1 MVIDTLAI
9 LAMLLDEPEADAFAR
24 RVEADPVV
32 LVSAAS
38 RVEATFVI
46 EGRKGDAGR
55 VRLDRLFAL
64 AGAEIVPVNAEQA
77 EVACEAFRRYGKG
90 RHPANLNFGDVF
102 AYALAKTSG
111 EPLLFK
117 GDDFSRTDL
126 PSAAGH
132 Q

>member
-1 MVIDTLAI
+1 MVIDTSAI
-9 LAMLLDEPEADAFAR
+9 LAMLFDEPEADAFAR
-24 RVEADPVV
+24 LVEADPVV
-32 LVSAAS
+32 LVSAVS

-55 VRLDRLFAL
+55 VRLDRFFGL
-64 AGAEIVPVNAEQA
+64 AGAEVVPVSAEQA
-77 EVACEAFRRYGKG
+77 EVACEAFRRYGKS

>member
-1 MVIDTLAI
+1 MVIDTSAI

-24 RVEADPVV
+24 RVEADPIV
-32 LVSAAS
+32 LVSAVS

-55 VRLDRLFAL
+55 VRLDRFFAL
-64 AGAEIVPVNAEQA
+64 AGAEVVPVSAEQA
-77 EVACEAFRRYGKG
+77 KVACDAFRHYGKG

-102 AYALAKTSG
+102 AYALAKTTG

-126 PSAAGH
+126 PSAAG
-132 Q
+132 

>member
-1 MVIDTLAI
+1 MVIDTSAI
-9 LAMLLDEPEADAFAR
+9 LAMLFDEPEADEFER
-24 RVEADPVV
+24 LVEADPVV
-32 LVSAAS
+32 LVSAVS

-55 VRLDRLFAL
+55 IRLNRFLEL
-64 AGAEIVPVNAEQA
+64 SGAEVIPVSADQA

-102 AYALAKTSG
+102 TYALAKTTG

-117 GDDFSRTDL
+117 GGDFSRTDL
-126 PSAAGH
+126 SSVAQGR
-132 Q
+132 

>member
-1 MVIDTLAI
+1 
-9 LAMLLDEPEADAFAR
+9 MLFDEPEADEFER
-24 RVEADPVV
+24 LVEADPVV
-32 LVSAAS
+32 LVSAVS

-55 VRLDRLFAL
+55 IRLNRFLEL
-64 AGAEIVPVNAEQA
+64 SGAEVIPVSADQA

-102 AYALAKTSG
+102 AYALAKTTG

-117 GDDFSRTDL
+117 GGDFSRTDL
-126 PSAAGH
+126 SSVAQGR
-132 Q
+132 

>member
-1 MVIDTLAI
+1 MVIDTSAI
-9 LAMLLDEPEADAFAR
+9 LALLFDEPEADAFAR
-24 RVEADPVV
+24 LVEADAVL
-32 LVSAAS
+32 LVSAVS

-55 VRLDRLFAL
+55 VRLDRFFGL
-64 AGAEIVPVNAEQA
+64 AGADVVPVSAEQA
-77 EVACEAFRRYGKG
+77 QVACGAFRRYGKG
-90 RHPANLNFGDVF
+90 RHPANFNFGDVF

-126 PSAAGH
+126 PSAAG
-132 Q
+132 

>member
-1 MVIDTLAI
+1 MVIDTSAI
-9 LAMLLDEPEADAFAR
+9 LAMLFDEPGADAFAR
-24 RVEADPVV
+24 RVEADPIV
-32 LVSAAS
+32 LVSAVS

-55 VRLDRLFAL
+55 VRLDRFFAL
-64 AGAEIVPVNAEQA
+64 AGAEVVPVSAEQA
-77 EVACEAFRRYGKG
+77 EVACQAFRRYGKG

-102 AYALAKTSG
+102 VYALAKTSG

-126 PSAAGH
+126 PSAAG
-132 Q
+132 

>member
-1 MVIDTLAI
+1 
-9 LAMLLDEPEADAFAR
+9 MLFDEPEADAFAR

-32 LVSAAS
+32 LVSAVS

-55 VRLDRLFAL
+55 VRLDRFFAL
-64 AGAEIVPVNAEQA
+64 AGAEVVPVSAEQA
-77 EVACEAFRRYGKG
+77 EVACAAFRRYGKA

-102 AYALAKTSG
+102 AYALAKTTG

-117 GDDFSRTDL
+117 GDGFSRTDL
-126 PSAAGH
+126 PSSAGPR
-132 Q
+132 

>member
-1 MVIDTLAI
+1 MVIDTSAI
-9 LAMLLDEPEADAFAR
+9 LAMLFDEPEADAFAR
-24 RVEADPVV
+24 LVEADPVV
-32 LVSAAS
+32 LVSAVS

-55 VRLDRLFAL
+55 VRLDRFFGL
-64 AGAEIVPVNAEQA
+64 AGAEVVPVSAEQA